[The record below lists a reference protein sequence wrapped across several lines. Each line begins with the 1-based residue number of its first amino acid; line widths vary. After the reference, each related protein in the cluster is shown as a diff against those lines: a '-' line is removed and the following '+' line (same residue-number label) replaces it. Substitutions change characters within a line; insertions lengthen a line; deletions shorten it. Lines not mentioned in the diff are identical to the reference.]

1 MMFDPKKEAPGY
13 DDEDNYD
20 FEDSPQEWQ
29 SGYFGYASYIN
40 RKQTWDK
47 EEKYADNEDSKI

>member
-1 MMFDPKKEAPGY
+1 MFDPKKEAPGY

-20 FEDSPQEWQ
+20 FEDSPREWQ

>member
-1 MMFDPKKEAPGY
+1 MFDLKKEVPSY
-13 DDEDNYD
+13 DDEDYD
-20 FEDSPQEWQ
+20 FKDSPQEWQ

-47 EEKYADNEDSKI
+47 KEA